1 MNTELLAMLDYLERE
16 KGIQRATLIQAI
28 SSALLTAS
36 RKSFTGGTREL
47 RIDIDPKTGRIRAIA
62 KLFVVEEVDNPHEQ
76 ISLERARQTH
86 PNAQVGDEIEVEVTP
101 ADFGRIAA
109 QTARQAI
116 SQRIRQIEKE
126 MIYSEFKDRAGDI
139 VTGTVRRFNQKDVIV
154 DLGKF
159 EAVMPVRERIRG
171 EEYNVGDRIRAYVV
185 AVENTPRGPE
195 IILSRSHPNF
205 VRRLFELEVS
215 EIHDHTVEIKAIAR
229 EPGNRTKVAVYCAD
243 QKVDPVGACVGM
255 RGNRVKNIVRELNNE
270 KVDIIRWS
278 PDPAEFV
285 REALKPCRIT
295 AIQVDDANKTLNVTV
310 HEEDYSQAIGK
321 GGQNARL
328 TSKLIGW
335 EINITKDRSK
345 KEAVREKTALAAQNL
360 AKALEIS
367 EEEAAILA
375 EKGMT
380 ALEVIALEDNTPND
394 IVELLGCSLEHAQA
408 ILDKARAA
416 VSDNATA

>member
-36 RKSFTGGTREL
+36 KKSFTGGTREL
-47 RIDIDPKTGRIRAIA
+47 RIEIDPKTGRIRAIA
-62 KLFVVEEVDNPHEQ
+62 KLIVVEQVENPHDQ
-76 ISLERARQTH
+76 ISLEKARLTH
-86 PNAQVGDEIEVEVTP
+86 PNAKIGDEVEVEVTP

-116 SQRIRQIEKE
+116 NQRIRQIEKE
-126 MIYSEFKDRAGDI
+126 MIYSEFKDRTGDI

-159 EAVMPVRERIRG
+159 EAIMPLRERIRG
-171 EEYNVGDRIRAYVV
+171 EEYCVGDRIRAYVL

-215 EIHDHTVEIKAIAR
+215 EIHDQTVEIKAVAR
-229 EPGNRTKVAVYCAD
+229 EPGSRTKVAVYCSD

-295 AIQVDDANKTLNVTV
+295 AIQVDEPNKTLHVTV

-321 GGQNARL
+321 GGQNAR
-328 TSKLIGW
+328 
-335 EINITKDRSK
+335 
-345 KEAVREKTALAAQNL
+345 
-360 AKALEIS
+360 
-367 EEEAAILA
+367 
-375 EKGMT
+375 
-380 ALEVIALEDNTPND
+380 
-394 IVELLGCSLEHAQA
+394 
-408 ILDKARAA
+408 
-416 VSDNATA
+416 